1 MRARG
6 SLTTGRVRGP
16 RTALALVLGLQAIA
30 VAAWGTPLSVG
41 ATPNPPADPPV
52 GPFEG
57 SSADGLE
64 RAFPNFFGFS
74 VYPRPWSGF
83 SSGDHIAI
91 RVIRGNQ
98 RGTQAGGLYA
108 VMGSYTLVSMDH
120 AILGLF
126 QTVPPQGP
134 TPVFHSQ
141 WARISKGSGT
151 FLLWYEKKF
160 YGEPHVSFYPLEP
173 GMEARGGVYFK
184 VIPQPVFRFFLPP
197 RGRVEIGK
205 PVFQNFID
213 GPPPP

>member
-1 MRARG
+1 
-6 SLTTGRVRGP
+6 V
-16 RTALALVLGLQAIA
+16 LALVLGLRAIA
-30 VAAWGTPLSVG
+30 VAAWGTPLSGG
-41 ATPNPPADPPV
+41 ATSSPPADPPV
-52 GPFEG
+52 GAFEG

-151 FLLWYEKKF
+151 FLLWYAKKF
-160 YGEPHVSFYPLEP
+160 YGEPHVSFYPLEQ

-184 VIPQPVFRFFLPP
+184 VEYYLPQLTQKDPGGVTIPQPVFRFFLPP

-213 GPPPP
+213 GPPPR